1 MIGIYKI
8 TNTINNKIYI
18 GQSINIQ
25 ERIAEHKRL
34 ALNKEFLNKFQ
45 YPLYLAL
52 NKYGIDNF
60 KFEIIMEC
68 SEEQLNY
75 WEQYWIEKL
84 NTYINNPNSQG
95 YNLTRGGDGHRLISN
110 DQINQIQRLWDSGL
124 STGEISTIMEIEKH
138 AIIRY
143 LKTYNNYTIE
153 ESNKRGHINSS
164 FNHQKWINVY
174 NRYGKLIYNFS
185 SVKEAGEKLNI
196 VAKEISAVVS
206 NRKPS
211 LHGMFFLNTND
222 NQIEGLINRM
232 SRQKPPAIVETD
244 KDHTVILNIFFTKDQ
259 IKRYLKRDG
268 ITGIQPCCKGHC
280 QTAYGHYWMY
290 LYNYIEK
297 YGLDYQSKT
306 TDDGYAEEKFK

>member
-8 TNTINNKIYI
+8 TNTINNKMYI
-18 GQSINIQ
+18 GQSINIK

-95 YNLTRGGDGHRLISN
+95 YNLTHGGDGHRLISN
-110 DQINQIQRLWDSGL
+110 DQINKIQQLWDSGL

-143 LKTYNNYTIE
+143 LKTYNNYSIE
-153 ESNKRGHINSS
+153 ESNKRGQRNSS
-164 FNHQKWINVY
+164 IKHKKVINVY
-174 NRYGKLIYNFS
+174 NQSCELIYTGE
-185 SVKEAGEKLNI
+185 SVKETGEYFNISSTGIGKVVQGRNFIFQNMYFIDASQPQEEQLLFRMRHQNSPTIIETDASGEK
-196 VAKEISAVVS
+196 
-206 NRKPS
+206 
-211 LHGMFFLNTND
+211 
-222 NQIEGLINRM
+222 
-232 SRQKPPAIVETD
+232 
-244 KDHTVILNIFFTKDQ
+244 ILQIFFNKQEIKD
-259 IKRYLKRDG
+259 YLNQEN
-268 ITGIQPCCKGHC
+268 ISSIQVCCKGHTT
-280 QTAYGHYWMY
+280 TAYGHYWTY
-290 LYNYIEK
+290 LYKYIEK
-297 YGLDYQSKT
+297 YGFNYSWILNN
-306 TDDGYAEEKFK
+306 DGYAEEKFK

>member
-1 MIGIYKI
+1 MQVIVMVGIYKI

-110 DQINQIQRLWDSGL
+110 DQINKIQQLWDSGL
-124 STGEISTIMEIEKH
+124 STGEISTIMEIEKQQ
-138 AIIRY
+138 Y
-143 LKTYNNYTIE
+143 KT
-153 ESNKRGHINSS
+153 
-164 FNHQKWINVY
+164 
-174 NRYGKLIYNFS
+174 
-185 SVKEAGEKLNI
+185 
-196 VAKEISAVVS
+196 
-206 NRKPS
+206 
-211 LHGMFFLNTND
+211 
-222 NQIEGLINRM
+222 
-232 SRQKPPAIVETD
+232 
-244 KDHTVILNIFFTKDQ
+244 
-259 IKRYLKRDG
+259 
-268 ITGIQPCCKGHC
+268 
-280 QTAYGHYWMY
+280 
-290 LYNYIEK
+290 
-297 YGLDYQSKT
+297 
-306 TDDGYAEEKFK
+306 